1 MHYRN
6 VEKAKNAVQVIQA
19 LGPIISIMGLS
30 QKKLLKN
37 AHVQAKYQRIS
48 VYDMKGLLPILKEA
62 VLNKKLI
69 LACVWDHVEALD

>member
-1 MHYRN
+1 MQYRN

-37 AHVQAKYQRIS
+37 VHVQAEYQRIS
-48 VYDMKGLLPILKEA
+48 VYDAGGLLPILKEA
-62 VLNKKLI
+62 VLSKELI
-69 LACVWDHVEALD
+69 LVYVWEHVEAMD